1 MGCPSGTAI
10 HSPESTSSI
19 STGVCLL
26 IPRQVRHRD
35 QVMQRFY
42 QLQHLRSAQ
51 NSGILWY
58 LSLFHA
64 GEIEISIS
72 LHPDERNLNRGI
84 CHTLIFNPPEMTYLQ
99 DFHQVKASTQSS
111 HPFIWY
117 SIEDVQKQEN
127 SGKGSINRR
136 ISL

>member
-1 MGCPSGTAI
+1 MDCAFYIAI

-19 STGVCLL
+19 SIGVCLL
-26 IPRQVRHRD
+26 IPRQSRQRD

-51 NSGILWY
+51 NSGIPRY

-72 LHPDERNLNRGI
+72 LPPDKRNLNRGI
-84 CHTLIFNPPEMTYLQ
+84 CHTLIFDPPEMTYLQ
-99 DFHQVKASTQSS
+99 DFHQVKASTQSNLAFNQGCS
-111 HPFIWY
+111 KTRKLG
-117 SIEDVQKQEN
+117 QR
-127 SGKGSINRR
+127 INQWKN
-136 ISL
+136 

>member
-1 MGCPSGTAI
+1 MDCASYIAI

-26 IPRQVRHRD
+26 IPRQARQRE
-35 QVMQRFY
+35 QVMQRLC

-51 NSGILWY
+51 NSGILLY
-58 LSLFHA
+58 LSLFYA

-72 LHPDERNLNRGI
+72 LPPDKRNLNRGI
-84 CHTLIFNPPEMTYLQ
+84 CHTLIFDPPEMTYLQ
-99 DFHQVKASTQSS
+99 DFHQVKTSTQSS
-111 HPFIWY
+111 HFSIWY
-117 SIEDVQKQEN
+117 LIEDAQRQES
-127 SGKGSINRR
+127 SGKGSINTR